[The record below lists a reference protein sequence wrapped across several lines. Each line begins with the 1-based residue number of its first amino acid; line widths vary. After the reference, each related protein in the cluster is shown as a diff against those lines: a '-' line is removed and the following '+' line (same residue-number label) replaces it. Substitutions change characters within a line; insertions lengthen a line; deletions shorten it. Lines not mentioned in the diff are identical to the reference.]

1 MANLITHR
9 IYDFL
14 PPTMTPTLH
23 TLANLLNPWRTIRRL
38 EAENR
43 YLRQDLATARES
55 VRRLVRYNLESY
67 DSATVRGVYLW
78 ATFNGMAGPLPPLPE
93 HLAKREQ
100 TRGGL

>member
-1 MANLITHR
+1 MTIF
-9 IYDFL
+9 FL
-14 PPTMTPTLH
+14 
-23 TLANLLNPWRTIRRL
+23 AISRLLNPWRTIRRL
-38 EAENR
+38 ETENR

-93 HLAKREQ
+93 HLARREKADA
-100 TRGGL
+100 GEAP